1 MRMSLALALLAVL
14 LAGLAWIRLAP
25 ADPARWHVDPLTVAT
40 PVRVGH
46 ALLRPAGGDAAAPV
60 WDITSDALLAAF
72 DRVARAQPR
81 VSVLAG
87 SVDEGQITY
96 VVRSRIIGFPDYVS
110 VRALPAGHG
119 GSTLAIFARQ
129 RFGRDD
135 LGVNRTRTAAWLAAL
150 PPGAVTSSG
159 GG

>member
-1 MRMSLALALLAVL
+1 MRMTLLLALLAVV

-46 ALLRPAGGDAAAPV
+46 ALLRPEGGDAAAPV
-60 WDITSDALLAAF
+60 WDMSPAAALAAF

-87 SVDEGQITY
+87 SVDDGMITY
-96 VVRSRIIGFPDYVS
+96 VARSRLMGFPDYIT
-110 VRALPAGHG
+110 VRALPAGNG

-129 RFGRDD
+129 RFGLDD
-135 LGVNRTRTAAWLAAL
+135 LGVNRIRTATWLAAL
-150 PPGAVTSSG
+150 PPGTVPATG

>member
-1 MRMSLALALLAVL
+1 MSLALALLAVL
-14 LAGLAWIRLAP
+14 LAGPAWIRLAP
-25 ADPARWHVDPLTVAT
+25 ADPARWHVDPLAVAT

-46 ALLRPAGGDAAAPV
+46 ALIRPEGGDAAAPV
-60 WDITSDALLAAF
+60 WDMAPAALLAAF

-87 SVDEGQITY
+87 SVDDGMITY
-96 VVRSRIIGFPDYVS
+96 VVRSRFMGFPDYVS
-110 VRALPAGHG
+110 VRALPAGDG

-129 RFGRDD
+129 RFGLDD

-150 PPGAVTSSG
+150 PPGSVTSPG
-159 GG
+159 GS